1 MSNTLSKRH
10 PNRQSRFAPIAFAV
24 VGAASRFEFPLVE
37 TRIHII
43 WFWVAALWFQF
54 IVQCVSRVR
63 VSLSLL
69 LLNGAA
75 ATFGILLTKF
85 ALEGFPHHA
94 AKALIGLF

>member
-1 MSNTLSKRH
+1 VSDTIPTQQTHTLS
-10 PNRQSRFAPIAFAV
+10 RFIPIAFALA
-24 VGAASRFEFPLVE
+24 GALSRFEFAQVE

-43 WFWVAALWFQF
+43 WFWVAALWVQF
-54 IVQCVSRVR
+54 IVQSMSRTR

-94 AKALIGLF
+94 AKALIGLL